1 MKKVLSSILA
11 FTLAMASFT
20 VPYIAGDNLI
30 VSSAAELTGELGG
43 YKQELVDQ
51 SEIRP
56 HLYVE
61 SKLISIDEARQNPT
75 QSVSVVVSGADSQYC
90 YTGLRIYYDSRL
102 TITRDGSGNPD
113 VKLGS
118 AADSFSV
125 RTIKDEPN
133 VSVSGMKGVILESM
147 GTSDSGRDGVL
158 WTLTFT
164 LPDDAYSGDVY
175 PFDIYYKSAD
185 GYKGVF
191 TSKSNDVYGQIMQA
205 YTFTRGINNGITNSF
220 NPATDILDINGNVIY
235 GIVESCPAV
244 ANVDSGVDGVIAIM
258 GNGITTTSVT
268 TEETT
273 TTTTEETTTTT
284 EETTTT
290 TEETTT
296 TTEETTTTTEETT
309 TTTEE
314 TTTTTEETTTTT
326 EEITTTTEETTT
338 TTEETTTTTTT
349 EPAKKLGD
357 IDGNDIVDAN
367 DASLM
372 LSYYAYLST
381 GGTEELDKFL
391 NITDASAYP
400 QTVSGKFGDIDG
412 NGVVDAGDAS
422 AILSY
427 YYYTSTGGTKS
438 LEEFLISEL

>member
-296 TTEETTTTTEETT
+296 TTEETTTTT
-309 TTTEE
+309 TEE
-314 TTTTTEETTTTT
+314 TTTTTEETT
-326 EEITTTTEETTT
+326 TTTTEETTT

-427 YYYTSTGGTKS
+427 YSYTSTGGTKS